1 MSFKL
6 RDTIGA
12 NKQYLYPKA
21 EAGVPNREWEYVT
34 DDAATAVDASGY
46 ISSGTSDGDA
56 AIGMLKIGDRI
67 WSTQVASID
76 DTRTIA
82 EDCKAGISDVSLHVV
97 LDNTG
102 SIIDLS
108 DDILGATI
116 TYGD

>member
-6 RDTIGA
+6 VSTNGS
-12 NKQYLYPKA
+12 NKLYLYPKGQS
-21 EAGVPNREWEYVT
+21 GVPNREWEYVSA
-34 DDAATAVDASGY
+34 DAATDVDGSAY
-46 ISSGTSDGDA
+46 ISSGSSDGDA

-67 WSTQVASID
+67 WATQVASID

-82 EDCKAGISDVSLHVV
+82 EDCKSGVSDVSLHVV

-108 DDILGATI
+108 DDILAGTV

>member
-1 MSFKL
+1 MAFKMAA
-6 RDTIGA
+6 TNGS

-21 EAGVPNREWEYVT
+21 EAGLCNREWEYVT
-34 DDAATAVDASGY
+34 PDAATAVDASGY

-76 DTRTIA
+76 DTRTI
-82 EDCKAGISDVSLHVV
+82 EDDCKAGISDVSLHVV

-108 DDILGATI
+108 DDILGATV